1 MIWSSSCINR
11 FSFSFNVDRK
21 QNKMNKRIKKK
32 QQMEHNDLHSVDDDG
47 NVVVVGWLAVRQ
59 WRRQRNRQRRWWIWI
74 YTHKIKTNMIIN
86 NRNFHTITG
95 WFVFPK
101 RFVRLGSRSSYKT
114 TSVHSTCSICVELIM
129 LQWIQRQ
136 RKLTGPIEINDAKTK
151 TKQSKKMGK
160 T

>member
-59 WRRQRNRQRRWWIWI
+59 
-74 YTHKIKTNMIIN
+74 
-86 NRNFHTITG
+86 
-95 WFVFPK
+95 
-101 RFVRLGSRSSYKT
+101 
-114 TSVHSTCSICVELIM
+114 
-129 LQWIQRQ
+129 
-136 RKLTGPIEINDAKTK
+136 
-151 TKQSKKMGK
+151 
-160 T
+160 